1 MRIWRRLQADPEPR
15 GNDGL
20 GRVQVHM
27 TNTSN
32 LPIEALEM
40 EFPLLIVHKYGLIE
54 NSGGARRRIQGRTG
68 NRADF

>member
-1 MRIWRRLQADPEPR
+1 MS
-15 GNDGL
+15 G
-20 GRVQVHM
+20 VQVHM

-54 NSGGARRRIQGRTG
+54 NSGGAGEYRGGLGIERIFE
-68 NRADF
+68 AM